1 MEDVDQYSAQA
12 LREILSL
19 SADPGM
25 LQRRGDVLVYKGIAI
40 SRAAIV
46 VRGRVLECGRVI
58 RGVGRVE
65 DVIAAAWYLAERLG
79 AREAE

>member
-25 LQRRGDVLVYKGIAI
+25 LQRRGDVLVYKGVII
-40 SRAAIV
+40 GRAAVV
-46 VRGRVLECGRVI
+46 VRGRVYGHGDVI

-65 DVIAAAWYLAERLG
+65 DVISAAWLLAEKLG
-79 AREAE
+79 ARR